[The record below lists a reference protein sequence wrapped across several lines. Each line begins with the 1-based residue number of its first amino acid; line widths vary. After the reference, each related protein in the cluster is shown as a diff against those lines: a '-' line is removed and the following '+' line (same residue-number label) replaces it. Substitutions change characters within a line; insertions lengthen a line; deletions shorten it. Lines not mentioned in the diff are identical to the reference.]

1 MMTIRRML
9 DMTTI
14 AAPLLF
20 VGLGIPLVA
29 QSSEPQTPL
38 QLVKAMIA
46 NEREASNDHERYEYL
61 SNERSDRTCGHLWT
75 ERVVETYAGRV
86 RLLLSEDGKPL
97 SADRAQREH
106 ARLAHIEDH
115 PEEFIHHEQ
124 GVRNEEKRAREMLD
138 ALPQD
143 FTFDNV
149 RLKEGVWYMDFHP
162 NPQYSPSGL
171 EERIL
176 HGMAGRIAI
185 DAHAMRLI
193 HLEFHL
199 TQEVNIGFGLLA
211 SVHTGTTFIS
221 DRQIVDGRWHT
232 LHVATQVHGKAVLFK
247 RIDYNLDLKRADFQ
261 VLDQNITVPQA
272 AALLLR

>member
-1 MMTIRRML
+1 M
-9 DMTTI
+9 
-14 AAPLLF
+14 APLLCM
-20 VGLGIPLVA
+20 GLGGALAA
-29 QSSEPQTPL
+29 QAPEPQTPL
-38 QLVKAMIA
+38 QLVKVMIA
-46 NEREASNDHERYEYL
+46 NEREAANDHERYEYI
-61 SNERSDRTCGHLWT
+61 SNERSDRTGGHLWA

-97 SADRAQREH
+97 STERSQQERE
-106 ARLAHIEDH
+106 RLTHIEEH

-149 RLKEGVWYMDFHP
+149 VLKDGVWYMDFHP

-171 EERIL
+171 EERVL
-176 HGMAGRIAI
+176 HNMAGRLAI
-185 DAHAMRLI
+185 DAHALRLI

-199 TQEVNIGFGLLA
+199 VQEVDIGFGLLA
-211 SVHTGTTFIS
+211 TVHTGTTFIS
-221 DRQIVDGRWHT
+221 DRQFIDGRWHT

-247 RIDYNLDLKRADFQ
+247 RIDYNLDLKRAEFT

-272 AALLLR
+272 AALLLH